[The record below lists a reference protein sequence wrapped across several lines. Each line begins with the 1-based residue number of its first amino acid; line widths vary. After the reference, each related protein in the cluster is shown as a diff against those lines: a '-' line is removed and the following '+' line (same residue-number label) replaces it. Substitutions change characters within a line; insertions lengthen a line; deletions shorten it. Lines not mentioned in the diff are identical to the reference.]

1 MKDKKILYP
10 GHDLHLT
17 IAHCFGIT
25 RYSESK
31 KNVTFLLCHFS
42 MARFTVMLKD
52 KFQWLI
58 NCKYYSAN

>member
-1 MKDKKILYP
+1 MKDEKILYP

-25 RYSESK
+25 RYSDSK
-31 KNVTFLLCHFS
+31 KNVTFLLCRFS

-52 KFQWLI
+52 KF
-58 NCKYYSAN
+58 